1 MPNRFVSH
9 TFPSYQFPHC
19 AFRNGG
25 TYSKIEADDR
35 SGSAKRMKRYLPFA
49 IIAVVFIAALG
60 SGALLYRAR
69 SKPAVALK
77 GEPGAEPPNA
87 RGSVG
92 APVIFEEFGDL
103 QCPPCATLTPIVDQ
117 LEKQYGRKLR
127 VLFRHFPLLVHKNA
141 PAAARA
147 TEAAGLQG
155 RFWEMQHLL
164 YQTQAAWKD
173 LPNPQQIFEADAAKL
188 GLDVARFKADM
199 QGDKVTARLNADKRR
214 ATSLGVDST
223 PTVFINNQRVKI
235 TGITIDAFRA
245 PIDAA
250 LQKK

>member
-1 MPNRFVSH
+1 
-9 TFPSYQFPHC
+9 
-19 AFRNGG
+19 
-25 TYSKIEADDR
+25 
-35 SGSAKRMKRYLPFA
+35 MKRYLPF
-49 IIAVVFIAALG
+49 IIIVLVFVLAV
-60 SGALLYRAR
+60 SGGFLLYRAH
-69 SKPAVALK
+69 SKPVVMLK
-77 GEPGAEPPNA
+77 GEPGADPPHA
-87 RGSVG
+87 RGSVS

-103 QCPPCATLTPIVDQ
+103 QCPPCATLSPVVDQ

-127 VLFRHFPLLVHKNA
+127 VVFRQFPLLVHKNA

-155 RFWEMQHLL
+155 RFWEMHHLL

-173 LPNPQQIFEADAAKL
+173 SPNPQQIFEADAAQL
-188 GLDVARFKADM
+188 GLDVARFKADI
-199 QGDKVTARLNADKRR
+199 QSDKVTARLNADKRR
-214 ATSLGVDST
+214 ATSLGVEST

-235 TGITIDAFRA
+235 TGISLDAFRA

>member
-1 MPNRFVSH
+1 
-9 TFPSYQFPHC
+9 
-19 AFRNGG
+19 
-25 TYSKIEADDR
+25 
-35 SGSAKRMKRYLPFA
+35 MKRYLPFV
-49 IIAVVFIAALG
+49 IIALVFIAALG
-60 SGALLYRAR
+60 GGFLLYRAH
-69 SKPAVALK
+69 SKPVVTLK

-87 RGSVG
+87 RGSVS

-103 QCPPCATLTPIVDQ
+103 QCPPCATLMPIVDQ
-117 LEKQYGRKLR
+117 LEKHYGRSLR
-127 VLFRHFPLLVHKNA
+127 VIFRQFPLLVHKNA

-155 RFWEMQHLL
+155 RFWEMHHLL

-173 LPNPQQIFEADAAKL
+173 SPNPQQIFEGDAAKL
-188 GLDVARFKADM
+188 GLDVPRFRADM
-199 QGDKVTARLNADKRR
+199 QGDKVMARLNADKKR

-235 TGITIDAFRA
+235 TAITLDAFRKE
-245 PIDAA
+245 IDAA

>member
-1 MPNRFVSH
+1 
-9 TFPSYQFPHC
+9 
-19 AFRNGG
+19 
-25 TYSKIEADDR
+25 
-35 SGSAKRMKRYLPFA
+35 MKRYLPFI
-49 IIAVVFIAALG
+49 IIAFVFAGAAG
-60 SGALLYRAR
+60 GGFLLYRAR
-69 SKPAVALK
+69 SKPAVVLK

-87 RGSVG
+87 RGSVS

-103 QCPPCATLTPIVDQ
+103 QCPPCATLSPIVDQ
-117 LEKQYGRKLR
+117 LEKLYSRNLR
-127 VLFRHFPLLVHKNA
+127 VIFRHFPLIVHKNA

-147 TEAAGLQG
+147 AEAAGLQG
-155 RFWEMQHLL
+155 RFWEMHHLL

-173 LPNPQQIFEADAAKL
+173 SANPQSIFEGDAAKL

-199 QGDKVTARLNADKRR
+199 QGDKVTARLSADKRR

-235 TGITIDAFRA
+235 TGITLDAFRA
-245 PIDAA
+245 AIDAA